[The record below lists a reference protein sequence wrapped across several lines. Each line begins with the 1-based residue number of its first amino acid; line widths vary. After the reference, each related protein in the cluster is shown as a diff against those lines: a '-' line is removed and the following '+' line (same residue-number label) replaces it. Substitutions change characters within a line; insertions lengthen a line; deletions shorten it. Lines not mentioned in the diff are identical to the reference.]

1 MIGQLTLLSTC
12 PVVYKLVEKAHGTLP
27 SKMDPENQ
35 NEELDNLKVYTRKRN
50 IFIAVAAASLLLVL
64 VFGSWYALTTN
75 PATSSPENKLVVS
88 EKDKALSAARKIYY
102 SKKIDEK
109 SNTLIYSV
117 DQNGENDIPFI
128 EKCPGGGNSCIL
140 EPVAVSSDG
149 EFIYFNSFETDIGSE
164 SSSGNKTYRIR
175 KDGDSP
181 EFLWFGRT
189 GFFSPDFLSVLIIA
203 QDLTLIMRKYN
214 ADGSYQDFSTNLP
227 DGYLLNH
234 QFSPDGKY
242 VQVLKDKEV
251 YNFDPVT
258 GKIVG
263 KKIDNLVP
271 GRLSPDGKKVLD
283 GDEEGGM
290 FFADSNGKNKHYF
303 KGKYDYLSSWS
314 RDGSS
319 ILAVKHNEDE
329 TCDIQI
335 LELNPERTKIV
346 NEKVVKHLDGNP
358 LFLRPTVIW

>member
-1 MIGQLTLLSTC
+1 MVSLRYC
-12 PVVYKLVEKAHGTLP
+12 PHGTVVYKLDEKAHGHLTLP
-27 SKMDPENQ
+27 AEMDPENH
-35 NEELDNLKVYTRKRN
+35 NEELDNLKVDTRKRN
-50 IFIAVAAASLLLVL
+50 IFIAVAAALLLLVL
-64 VFGSWYALTTN
+64 VFGSWYAFT
-75 PATSSPENKLVVS
+75 TSSPENKLVVS
-88 EKDKALSAARKIYY
+88 EKDKALSAARRIYY

-109 SNTLIYSV
+109 SNMLIYSV
-117 DQNGENDIPFI
+117 DQNGENEIQLI
-128 EKCPGGGNSCIL
+128 EKCPGGVNFCML

-149 EFIYFNSFETDIGSE
+149 EFIYFNSFESSFT
-164 SSSGNKTYRIR
+164 SSGNKTYRIR

-181 EFLWFGRT
+181 EFLWFGVT
-189 GFFSPDFLSVLIIA
+189 GFFSPDFLSVLITA

-214 ADGSYQDFSTNLP
+214 ADGSYQDSSTNLP

-242 VQVLKDKEV
+242 VQVAKDEEV

-271 GRLSPDGKKVLD
+271 GRLSPDGKKVISYD
-283 GDEEGGM
+283 DEEGGM
-290 FFADSNGKNKHYF
+290 FFADSEGKNKHYF
-303 KGKYDYLSSWS
+303 KGKYNYYSLWS

-319 ILAVKHNEDE
+319 ILAVKNNEDE
-329 TCDIQI
+329 TYDIQI

-346 NEKVVKHLDGNP
+346 KEKVVKHLDGNTI
-358 LFLRPTVIW
+358 LGVELELIVIW